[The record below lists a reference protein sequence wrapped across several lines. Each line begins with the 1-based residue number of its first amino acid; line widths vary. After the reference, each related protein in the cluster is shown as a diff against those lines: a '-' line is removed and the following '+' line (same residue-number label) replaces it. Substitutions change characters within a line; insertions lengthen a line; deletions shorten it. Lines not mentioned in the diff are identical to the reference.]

1 MIDLAAWHADP
12 LPESAAQSRLTQ
24 LRTTCVWDERLEAL
38 RLRLMLGLPGEMQRD
53 VLLHETD
60 DERQRAAIELI
71 TGQIMLAQRRRGA
84 WAWLD
89 AAEKRLAHSLPGT
102 AYLEL
107 LRRHIRLRS
116 LKLFDTP
123 KAMRPLDEL
132 LNIAAMTTQLEG
144 RQRASSVQDAR
155 DTLG

>member
-24 LRTTCVWDERLEAL
+24 LRTACVWDERLEAL

-89 AAEKRLAHSLPGT
+89 AAPKRRT
-102 AYLEL
+102 A
-107 LRRHIRLRS
+107 
-116 LKLFDTP
+116 P
-123 KAMRPLDEL
+123 
-132 LNIAAMTTQLEG
+132 AAPPRG
-144 RQRASSVQDAR
+144 RATGA
-155 DTLG
+155 